1 MLFIFY
7 KGWHNFIMKKNI
19 KNIQLKKIILAS
31 LIISVSLVLFQINSV
46 YLSKTNFNK
55 MPIVRSNYW
64 NFWHLPLIFLCLF
77 FSLRD
82 ALFFIFVYIVTD
94 ISLYSLPQ
102 YLLSIQWIPDRGP
115 MTIAFL
121 VFYGTFIPIL
131 AYIFIAIFMDLRKNN
146 YKKIIICFILIV
158 LLQSISRGLSGYLY
172 WYEGIKK
179 EISKTDCEILFN
191 WFKDTSRI
199 MQFMLIWVLN
209 LIPVLIS
216 NMANFI
222 VFFLIK
228 KRVIKTYDLYFENYS
243 FKKNISKS

>member
-1 MLFIFY
+1 
-7 KGWHNFIMKKNI
+7 MKKNI
-19 KNIQLKKIILAS
+19 KNIQLTKIILSS
-31 LIISVSLVLFQINSV
+31 LIISTSLVLFQINLV

-82 ALFFIFVYIVTD
+82 VLFFIFVYIVAD
-94 ISLYSLPQ
+94 IILYSLPQ
-102 YLLSIQWIPDRGP
+102 YLMSIQWIPDRGP

-158 LLQSISRGLSGYLY
+158 LLQSISRVLSGYLY

-179 EISKTDCEILFN
+179 EILKTDCKILLN
-191 WFKDTSRI
+191 CFKDASKI
-199 MQFMLIWVLN
+199 MQFMVIWLLN

-216 NMANFI
+216 NIVNFI
-222 VFFLIK
+222 LFFLIK
-228 KRVIKTYDLYFENYS
+228 KRVIKTYDFYFENYS
-243 FKKNISKS
+243 FKQNISKS

>member
-1 MLFIFY
+1 
-7 KGWHNFIMKKNI
+7 MKKNI
-19 KNIQLKKIILAS
+19 KNIQLTKIILAS
-31 LIISVSLVLFQINSV
+31 LIISTSLVLFQINQV

-82 ALFFIFVYIVTD
+82 ALFFIFVYIVAD

-102 YLLSIQWIPDRGP
+102 YLMSIQWIPDTDRGP

-172 WYEGIKK
+172 WYKGIKDALEQK
-179 EISKTDCEILFN
+179 QNWKILSILSN
-191 WFKDTSRI
+191 WFQDDSKI
-199 MQFMLIWVLN
+199 MQFMVIWLLN

-216 NMANFI
+216 NIANFI

-228 KRVIKTYDLYFENYS
+228 KRVIKIYDLYFENYS